1 MKIILACFLWVS
13 RGCALAAV
21 LTSPVFAQPSA
32 VVAGPVGSE
41 QFGQTLTVLPNG
53 NFVVADPLWDKDSTA
68 DVGAVYLYEGC
79 TRTLLSTLTGAAAH
93 DRVGSGGVV
102 VLANGHYVVSSPDWA
117 NGPAAKA
124 GAATWCHGTQGLRG
138 PVTAGNSLVGSQP
151 DDQVS
156 LQGIA
161 ALINGHYVVSSPHW
175 AKGPVA
181 QAGAAT
187 WGHGV
192 IGISGLVTA
201 GNSLVGTAPHDQ
213 VSSAGTTALT
223 NGHYVVSSLHW
234 GAGTPHTGAVTWGHG
249 GKGTVGAVSA
259 ANSFVGLN
267 TADNG
272 ELLPITALTN
282 GHYVVNNP
290 RWANG
295 AAADAGAVTWGNGR
309 RGSRGVISAANSLV
323 GTTAEDMVGFR
334 SVTALVNGH
343 YVVSSPTWANGAVE
357 NAGAVTWGNG
367 RRGTRGAVSAA
378 NSLVGTTAHD
388 QVGDQGVTALATGHY
403 VASSPDWTAGEVEH
417 AGAATWGHGRR
428 GIRGAVTAAN
438 SLVGAQAGDRVSS
451 AGVTALINGHYV
463 ASSPEWANGPVARA
477 GAATWAPGDK
487 GLCGPVSVANSLVG
501 SLPEDQ
507 VSDGG
512 VTALTNGHYVV
523 RSGFWDRGPIADA
536 GAVTWGPGQG
546 GRHGPVGAAN
556 SLVGASTKDNVG
568 FFQVTALTNGDYVV
582 SNPLFDTPA
591 VYDAGAATWADG
603 STGLSGPVSSANSLV
618 GTRSEDRVS
627 SGGVK
632 ALPNGRYAVISDMFR
647 DSEGKAFGPGAVAWS
662 AGTRGAEQPDTQRS
676 KALLTGRLGTDFFY
690 QPTTGALLFTP
701 PDANKV
707 IFFWPPAGSPVP
719 CP

>member
-1 MKIILACFLWVS
+1 MKIILACFWWAG
-13 RGCALAAV
+13 RGCALAGV
-21 LTSPVFAQPSA
+21 LTAPVLAQPSA
-32 VVAGPVGSE
+32 VVEGPVGSE
-41 QFGQTLTVLPNG
+41 QFGLTVTVLPNG
-53 NFVVADPLWDKDSTA
+53 NFVVTDSLWDNGSTA
-68 DVGAVYLYEGC
+68 DVGAVYLYKGC
-79 TRTLLSTLTGAAAH
+79 TRALLSTLIGTAAH

-102 VLANGHYVVSSPDWA
+102 ALANGHYVVSSPDWA

-124 GAATWCHGTQGLRG
+124 GAATWGNGVQGLNG
-138 PVTAGNSLVGSQP
+138 PVTTGNSLVGSQP

-156 LQGIA
+156 SQGIA
-161 ALINGHYVVSSPHW
+161 ALANGHYVVSSPHW
-175 AKGPVA
+175 ANGSVGK
-181 QAGAAT
+181 AGAAT
-187 WGHGV
+187 WGNGVHGL
-192 IGISGLVTA
+192 SGLVTA
-201 GNSLVGTAPHDQ
+201 GNSLVGTAPNDK
-213 VSSAGTTALT
+213 VSSAGTTTLT

-249 GKGTVGAVSA
+249 VKGTAGAVSA

-267 TADNG
+267 TADD
-272 ELLPITALTN
+272 EKMLTITALTN

-309 RGSRGVISAANSLV
+309 RGSRGVISATNSLV

-403 VASSPDWTAGEVEH
+403 VAGSPDWTAGGVEH

-487 GLCGPVSVANSLVG
+487 GLCGPVSVDNSLVG

-632 ALPNGRYAVISDMFR
+632 ALPNGRYAVIIDMFM
-647 DSEGKAFGPGAVAWS
+647 DSEGKAFGAGAVAWS
-662 AGTRGAEQPDTQRS
+662 AGTRGAVQPDTRRS
-676 KALLTGRLGTDFFY
+676 KKLLTGSLRTDFVY
-690 QPTTGALLFTP
+690 QSTTGALLFGLP
-701 PDANKV
+701 YKNEV
-707 IFFWPPAGSPVP
+707 VFFWPPAGSPLP